1 MRTNPALAHCVPTPI
16 PEPESEAPRSSS
28 SPQSSTPVRIKNAIP
43 MIQQRRRPARVVTK
57 HPTSY
62 VPSIDFSN
70 SPIKPA
76 PAARTAS

>member
-28 SPQSSTPVRIKNAIP
+28 SPQSSTPVRIENAIP
-43 MIQQRRRPARVVTK
+43 RIQQRRPAHVVTK

-62 VPSIDFSN
+62 VPSIDFLT

-76 PAARTAS
+76 PAART